1 MAKAAAKSPPPPA
14 NALIV
19 LAGDELFSRAEQ
31 LVAIQQ
37 SIFGKEDP
45 GMGLVR
51 MDATSLGADAMA
63 AILDEV
69 RTPSMFAPK
78 KLVIVDPADPVFK
91 KVEGEDEKRL
101 GNRELLENYLEAPVD
116 SATLVL
122 VVNSWLKTTRLHKAL
137 DKVGGIR
144 WCESIK
150 AHAAPAWIVRRAAE
164 AYGKTIDAA
173 TAGRLADLIG
183 PDQQRLD
190 NELA

>member
-1 MAKAAAKSPPPPA
+1 MPKAPAKAAPPVPP
-14 NALIV
+14 LIV
-19 LAGDELFSRAEQ
+19 LAGEELFLRSEH
-31 LVAIQQ
+31 LVAVHRAV
-37 SIFGKEDP
+37 FGEEDP

-51 MDATSLGADAMA
+51 IDPTTRGGDAIA

-144 WCESIK
+144 WCES
-150 AHAAPAWIVRRAAE
+150 
-164 AYGKTIDAA
+164 
-173 TAGRLADLIG
+173 
-183 PDQQRLD
+183 
-190 NELA
+190 